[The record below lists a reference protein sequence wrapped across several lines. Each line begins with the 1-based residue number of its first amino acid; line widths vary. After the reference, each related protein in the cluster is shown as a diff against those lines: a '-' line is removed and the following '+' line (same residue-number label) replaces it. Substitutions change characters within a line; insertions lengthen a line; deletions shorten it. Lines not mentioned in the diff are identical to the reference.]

1 MTNIL
6 LYILSLLVPRRLRAG
21 WREEW
26 RAEIAAARRHGAL
39 KAFRISLGAPLDAL
53 TSRWTTRE
61 RQESVWASA
70 WQGGWGS
77 DLKQT
82 ARSIARSPGH
92 VATVS
97 LCLGIGIAVCT
108 SAFSILNA
116 FLYGDRPGIVD
127 RSGMPRLFIYANERA
142 ADASLDEF
150 AVVAEGSPSVISIAA
165 EGRSDFSI
173 RVPGHD
179 PMHVVGAFVNG
190 AFFQTLGSTPLAG
203 RLLSPADDRPEAPLA
218 VVISHA
224 FWNGRLGAPSDIV
237 GRPVVLGDR
246 EAVIVGV
253 APEGFTGLASDDVD
267 GPGGYKVYVP
277 MAHARTWPG
286 VRSPQASWFNMA
298 ARLRDGVEPAQ
309 VTAEMQ
315 PLAARLEGMNPQR
328 RKDAR
333 FIVMANGLAP
343 GTSNAALLG
352 MVMLL
357 MSAPLTVLAIGCANV
372 ANLQLVRASLRARE
386 LAVRASLGASRGQI
400 VRLLTLE
407 AAMLSIGGFATAAV
421 AITVLLKIAEL
432 VLPVPINVDFRV
444 LLFSAG
450 VALAIV
456 AATGLLPAL
465 AATRGRTADGLRS
478 GGRSIASGN
487 SRVRR
492 GLVVAQVSL
501 CFLLLL
507 TAGIFTRGLLDETS
521 MVPPHASSITI
532 AELRFDI
539 RNYVV
544 PERRRL
550 LDTLEA
556 RLRADSRVANVGL
569 TSVSPNGW
577 EQSRVWLAGDAP
589 DLERYEDSHHVTP
602 SFFDTANITLVRGRI
617 FAPGETAI
625 VVDQAFIDEHQLREP
640 VLGQTVKVA
649 FEGDQQIRIAPI
661 VGVASPPPG
670 DSMSANSSPTIYLP
684 LDQAP
689 RYVGLWVRTPY
700 AREMINVVRET
711 LAQADPNLPA
721 VSIRTLEDHYNEDAA
736 FLGYIAGAAS
746 GIGIVS
752 LLLAVSGLYS
762 VIAFFVALRTSEFGV
777 RVALG
782 ARGADI
788 VRMVIAQAGRLVLVG
803 LGVGAVLGIP
813 LLVGFNATLPLTK
826 PFDPVLILTVTAI
839 LVLTALAAAWVPA
852 RRAASVDASVA
863 LRTD

>member
-1 MTNIL
+1 MHIL
-6 LYILSLLVPRRLRAG
+6 IHLLSVLVPRRLRAG

-61 RQESVWASA
+61 REESVWASM
-70 WQGGWGS
+70 WHGGWGS

-82 ARSIARSPGH
+82 IRTITRSPGH

-108 SAFSILNA
+108 AAFSILNA
-116 FLYGDRPGIVD
+116 FLYGDRPGIKD
-127 RSGMPRLFIYANERA
+127 RGQMPRLYIYANERSP
-142 ADASLDEF
+142 DASLDEF
-150 AVVAEGSPSVISIAA
+150 AVVAQGAPSVAGIAA

-173 RVPGHD
+173 RVPGHE
-179 PMHVVGAFVNG
+179 PMHVIGAFVNG
-190 AFFQTLGSTPLAG
+190 AFFQTLGTTPLAG
-203 RLLSPADDRPEAPLA
+203 RLLSPADDRPDAPLA
-218 VVISHA
+218 VVLSHA
-224 FWNGRLGAPSDIV
+224 FWNGRIGAPADIV
-237 GRPVVLGDR
+237 GQPIVLGDR
-246 EAVIVGV
+246 EAVIVGI
-253 APEGFTGLASDDVD
+253 APQGFTGLASDDVD

-286 VRSPQASWFNMA
+286 ARSSQASWFNMA

-315 PLAARLEGMNPQR
+315 PIAARLEGMNPQR

-333 FIVMANGLAP
+333 IVLVANGLAP
-343 GTSNAALLG
+343 GTGSAELIG
-352 MVMLL
+352 MMML
-357 MSAPLTVLAIGCANV
+357 MMAAPLTVLAIGCANV
-372 ANLQLVRASLRARE
+372 ANLQLVRASLRSRE
-386 LAVRASLGASRGQI
+386 LAVRASLGASRGQV

-407 AAMLSIGGFATAAV
+407 AAMLSIGGFAAAAV
-421 AITVLLKIAEL
+421 VITALLKIAEL
-432 VLPVPINVDFRV
+432 VLPVPVDIDFRV

-507 TAGIFTRGLLDETS
+507 TAGVFTRGLLDETS
-521 MVPPHASSITI
+521 AVPPHAATITI

-539 RNYVV
+539 RNYV
-544 PERRRL
+544 PAERQRL

-556 RLRADSRVANVGL
+556 RLRADNRVANVGL
-569 TSVSPNGW
+569 TSVTPQGW
-577 EQSRVWLAGDAP
+577 EQSRVWLPGDAAEF
-589 DLERYEDSHHVTP
+589 ERYEGSNHVTP
-602 SFFDTANITLVRGRI
+602 SFFDTANITLARGRA
-617 FAPGETAI
+617 FTPGETAI
-625 VVDQAFIDEHQLREP
+625 VVDEAFIAKHQLREP
-640 VLGQTVKVA
+640 VLGQTLKVA
-649 FEGDQQIRIAPI
+649 FEGNEEIRIAPI
-661 VGVASPPPG
+661 VGVVSPPPG
-670 DSMSANSSPTIYLP
+670 DSMFLDPEPTIYLP
-684 LDQAP
+684 LERAP
-689 RYVGLWVRTPY
+689 RYVGVWVRTPH
-700 AREMINVVRET
+700 AREMITVARET

-736 FLGYIAGAAS
+736 FLGYIAKTAS
-746 GIGIVS
+746 GLGIVS

-762 VIAFFVALRTSEFGV
+762 VIAFFVALRTNEFGV

-782 ARGADI
+782 ARAADI
-788 VRMVIAQAGRLVLVG
+788 VRMVIGQAGRLVLLG
-803 LGVGAVLGIP
+803 LGVGALLGTP
-813 LLVGFNATLPLTK
+813 LLVAFNATLPLTT
-826 PFDPVLILTVTAI
+826 PFDPVLILTVAAI
-839 LVLTALAAAWVPA
+839 LALTALAAAWVPA